1 MLLKARWVL
10 PITGQAI
17 EYGAVLVEGDRIVSV
32 GPASE
37 VTPIAGSAL
46 QRDFGEAVLL
56 PGLVNSHSHLEL
68 TVMRG
73 LLEDDDFRAWI
84 TRLTTIKL
92 ERMTH
97 EDLLDSARLGAREA
111 ARAGVTCLADT
122 CDSGAS
128 VEALADAGLRGVVY
142 QEVFGPDPAQADSS
156 IRSLV
161 EKLDRLEALRGSGS
175 RVRVGVS
182 PHAPFTVSAALF
194 RRVTELS
201 LERRLPM
208 AIHAAESAAERNFL
222 FDGSG
227 PFGDRF
233 RDRGISWNP
242 PGEST
247 IAWLD
252 SLGVL
257 AARPLLI
264 HAVQATPRDLD
275 LIGSAD
281 ASVVHCPKSNA
292 KLGHGVA
299 PVRDML
305 ANGLRVGL
313 GTDSMASNNLCDM
326 LDEARSAVFM
336 ARAAARDAGAMSA
349 RKALEL
355 ATIGGAAALGLDRD
369 IGSIE
374 PGKLAD
380 LCVVSLDGLHASP
393 IHDVEAALVF
403 SCAAKD
409 VALTMVGGIAVYD
422 RDAGGA
428 TLLDEDRLLAR
439 LGEIGSA
446 ISAPIPG

>member
-10 PITGQAI
+10 PITGEAI
-17 EYGAVLVEGDRIVSV
+17 EHGAVLVDGDRIVAV

-37 VTPIAGSAL
+37 ISLGEESAPW
-46 QRDFGEAVLL
+46 RDFGEAVLL
-56 PGLVNSHSHLEL
+56 PGLVNAHSHLEL

-73 LLEDDDFRAWI
+73 MLEDDDFRTWI

-92 ERMTH
+92 ERMTR
-97 EDLLDSARLGAREA
+97 EDLLDSARLGALEA
-111 ARAGVTCLADT
+111 VRAGVTCLADT
-122 CDSGAS
+122 CDSGVS
-128 VEALADAGLRGVVY
+128 VEALTDAGLRGIVY
-142 QEVFGPDPAQADSS
+142 QEVFGPDPAQADAS

-161 EKLDRLEALRGSGS
+161 EKLDRLEAGIDGL
-175 RVRVGVS
+175 VRVGVS
-182 PHAPFTVSAALF
+182 PHAPFTVSAELF

-201 LERRLPM
+201 LERLLPM

-227 PFGDRF
+227 PFGERF
-233 RDRGISWNP
+233 RDRGIAWDP

-264 HAVQATPRDLD
+264 HAVHATPRDLE
-275 LIGSAD
+275 LIGSAN

-305 ANGLRVGL
+305 ANGLRVGI
-313 GTDSMASNNLCDM
+313 GTDSVASNNLCDI

-349 RKALEL
+349 RNALEL
-355 ATIGGAAALGLDRD
+355 ATIGGAEALGLERD

-409 VALTMVGGIAVYD
+409 VAMTMVGGVAVYE

-439 LGEIGSA
+439 LGEIGRA
-446 ISAPIPG
+446 ISAPTSG